1 MPKLII
7 RQQNRDKSMALVY
20 KHPETKTEVIVLIG
34 YSPWVDRMLEV
45 SKDNLVST
53 LRRIQ
58 NEGVEY
64 DLK

>member
-7 RQQNRDKSMALVY
+7 RQQNRDNSMALVY
-20 KHPETKTEVIVLIG
+20 KHPESKTEVIVLIG
-34 YSPWVDRMLEV
+34 YNPWVNRILEV

-58 NEGVEY
+58 KEGIEY
-64 DLK
+64 GE